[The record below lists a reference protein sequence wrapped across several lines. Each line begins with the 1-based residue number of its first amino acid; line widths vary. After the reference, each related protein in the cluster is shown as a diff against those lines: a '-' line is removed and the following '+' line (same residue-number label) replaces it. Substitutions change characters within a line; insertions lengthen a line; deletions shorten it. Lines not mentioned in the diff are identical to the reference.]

1 MTDFKEYDFI
11 IDYKKWG
18 KDEINK
24 LITIAE
30 EQSLTLQESTSQ
42 FSPSFKTW
50 SESKAKLVTTRM
62 KFKTIE
68 YHADGISIEI
78 SVRKSLYDRKVRVG
92 IWNETGLQYW
102 QALID
107 KNLFIGGP
115 IEKTIRRLSHR
126 ELLEGIRPLAK
137 TRVLTKND
145 GPRIPSQEA
154 GTEQPLQPWEKI
166 PWDEIS
172 DNEWGREALRL
183 FCKGLTYLEIAN
195 RLGGGGTPQA
205 DTIMNFISRLRR
217 DYKQAGIPNRKK
229 HKKGESVTKHEAV

>member
-18 KDEINK
+18 KDEIKK
-24 LITIAE
+24 LISIAE

-50 SESKAKLVTTRM
+50 SEFKAKLVTTRM

-78 SVRKSLYDRKVRVG
+78 SVRKALYDRKVRVG

-137 TRVLTKND
+137 TRILTKND
-145 GPRIPSQEA
+145 GPRMPSQEA
-154 GTEQPLQPWEKI
+154 ETNEHLQPWEKI
-166 PWDEIS
+166 PWDEVS
-172 DNEWGREALRL
+172 DNGWGKVALQL
-183 FCKGLTYLEIAN
+183 FCEGKPYQEIFS
-195 RLGGGGTPQA
+195 RLNSGGTP
-205 DTIMNFISRLRR
+205 TIRRITNYISDLRR
-217 DYKQAGIPNRKK
+217 DYPDAGIPNRKK
-229 HKKGESVTKHEAV
+229 VKKGQSVIKREVV